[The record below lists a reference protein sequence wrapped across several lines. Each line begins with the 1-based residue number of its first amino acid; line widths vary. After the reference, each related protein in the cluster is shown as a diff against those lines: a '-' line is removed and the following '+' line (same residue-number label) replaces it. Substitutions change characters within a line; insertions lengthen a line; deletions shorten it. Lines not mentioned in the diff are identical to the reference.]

1 MYKMLVSSC
10 GIFFFVVV
18 FFLLLL
24 RPPPL
29 CQAVPG
35 CVAGQSAKW
44 GKNLSDGI
52 LQRIIFFP
60 SSPKTPNIS
69 IFFFFSPEEEE
80 MAPPV
85 ETCFT
90 TIPA

>member
-18 FFLLLL
+18 FFLLL

-52 LQRIIFFP
+52 LQRIILFP

-69 IFFFFSPEEEE
+69 IFFFFFS
-80 MAPPV
+80 
-85 ETCFT
+85 
-90 TIPA
+90 